1 LAGAVILELG
11 GGVGLAT
18 LAAAL
23 HAKVVICTG
32 KVGVATQ
39 ASHSSLV
46 DTGDNL
52 LELCCRNIDNNLAT
66 LGDLVQGVV
75 GVVQ

>member
-1 LAGAVILELG
+1 MTLTPFCSVHVFIVCRLAGAVVLELG

-23 HAKVVICTG
+23 HAKIVICTG

-39 ASHSSLV
+39 VSHSLF
-46 DTGDNL
+46 L
-52 LELCCRNIDNNLAT
+52 
-66 LGDLVQGVV
+66 
-75 GVVQ
+75 